1 MKLQWLLYEWSNET
15 PIVPNIAWESR
26 FVYFVF
32 FNHPF
37 SSDPVDMNEEVL
49 KIINEP
55 DQQFDSDIDL
65 SLYDIND
72 LLEEEEVEIEY

>member
-1 MKLQWLLYEWSNET
+1 MDGQIYSLSVAQNRYR
-15 PIVPNIAWESR
+15 IA
-26 FVYFVF
+26 VF
-32 FNHPF
+32 AFCVFHHQF
-37 SSDPVDMNEEVL
+37 SSDPLDMNEEVL

-72 LLEEEEVEIEY
+72 LLEEEEVEIE